1 MNIMNKKIF
10 LSVLCILLAGSA
22 LGFAGIKLTRG
33 GYESPK
39 YQSKKHPS
47 GFEIRNYS
55 AMTVVSTKKEKSKST
70 KERDSRFMRL
80 FKYIDK
86 SNSKSEKIAM
96 TTPVF
101 MGVDGNEG
109 EMSFILPQKVAAK
122 GAPTPNSD
130 ALYITKMNPTKFAA
144 MRFRGK
150 PSKENEA
157 AKKLIKKIQ
166 DAGFSISKNAKPI
179 FAYYDPPWIP
189 VFLRKNEV
197 LIQINNIKK

>member
-10 LSVLCILLAGSA
+10 LSVVCILLAGSD
-22 LGFAGIKLTRG
+22 LGFPGIKLTRG
-33 GYESPK
+33 GYESPEYK
-39 YQSKKHPS
+39 SEKHPS

-55 AMTVVSTKKEKSKST
+55 AMTVVSTKKEKSKTT

-101 MGVDGNEG
+101 MGIDGNEG
-109 EMSFILPQKVAAK
+109 EMSFVLPQKVAAK
-122 GAPTPNSD
+122 GAPTPKSD
-130 ALYITKMNPTKFAA
+130 ALYINKMNPTKFAA

-150 PSKENEA
+150 SSKENEA

>member
-1 MNIMNKKIF
+1 MNKKIF
-10 LSVLCILLAGSA
+10 LSIVCILLAGSA

-33 GYESPK
+33 GYESPEFK
-39 YQSKKHPS
+39 SKKHPS

-55 AMTVVSTKKEKSKST
+55 AMTVVSTKKEKSKTT

-86 SNSKSEKIAM
+86 SNSRSEKIAM

-109 EMSFILPQKVAAK
+109 EMSFVLPQKIAAK
-122 GAPTPNSD
+122 GAPTPKSD
-130 ALYITKMNPTKFAA
+130 ALYIKKMNPTKFAA

-150 PSKENEA
+150 SSRENEA